1 MQYKIM
7 KADKKEKIL
16 EAAIKVF
23 SGKGYDQATMD
34 EIAMEANVSKGLLF
48 FYYENK
54 ENLIIESALKSVPIE
69 VMNAIDNTAYL
80 DGNGILYDLGI
91 KFLYYYKPSDL
102 RNLFLYTVSNKN
114 KYPALKDKLKDLCF
128 TSFDNVFSRVEKMA
142 DMKLS
147 LAKKRSFFGSL
158 LCYLIWWDENDQSIE
173 EYTTELVEGFL
184 SY

>member
-23 SGKGYDQATMD
+23 SEKGYDQATMD

-91 KFLYYYKPSDL
+91 KFLYYYKTSGI
-102 RNLFLYTVSNKN
+102 RNTG
-114 KYPALKDKLKDLCF
+114 KDKKP
-128 TSFDNVFSRVEKMA
+128 
-142 DMKLS
+142 
-147 LAKKRSFFGSL
+147 
-158 LCYLIWWDENDQSIE
+158 Y
-173 EYTTELVEGFL
+173 
-184 SY
+184 